1 LIAFSAY
8 LLRANSGHGP
18 TLFNH
23 LVGAADQ
30 GVGDRDAERLGCSE
44 IYDELY
50 LSCLLYR
57 HIGRL
62 VAFEN
67 ATGVACGGNAE
78 TDLLALVVGPFV
90 DAQVGKARMETAAQ
104 GIFVKAPIIIV
115 IGSYSRDDFR
125 LPRVAFF
132 R

>member
-1 LIAFSAY
+1 MSA
-8 LLRANSGHGP
+8 LGQKRTRSP

-57 HIGRL
+57 QIGRL

-67 ATGVACGGNAE
+67 ATGV
-78 TDLLALVVGPFV
+78 
-90 DAQVGKARMETAAQ
+90 DAGQAVR
-104 GIFVKAPIIIV
+104 FCN
-115 IGSYSRDDFR
+115 
-125 LPRVAFF
+125 L
-132 R
+132 